1 MVRGLKWF
9 DIDYCISGGA
19 PYRKRARIGTNV
31 EFQAL
36 RLCKQDCW
44 ACEGGVHRAWAQ
56 KAAKE
61 RGGVGYKTSDLGRIP
76 RVVCEEIYSMAL
88 ISNAA
93 VEEPVLM
100 IVKEAVMNSVETPLA
115 RMSHW
120 TIQPEP
126 ESLPENA

>member
-1 MVRGLKWF
+1 
-9 DIDYCISGGA
+9 
-19 PYRKRARIGTNV
+19 
-31 EFQAL
+31 
-36 RLCKQDCW
+36 
-44 ACEGGVHRAWAQ
+44 
-56 KAAKE
+56 
-61 RGGVGYKTSDLGRIP
+61 
-76 RVVCEEIYSMAL
+76 MAL

-100 IVKEAVMNSVETPLA
+100 IVKEAVMNSVEAPLA